1 MVNVVLS
8 TSKSKIVNVPSSIVI
23 LPPSAER
30 TISLAASNVM
40 SAVIPLVS
48 MISPLPAVTPDPDIS
63 KALLLFLNAPI
74 KTPPSL
80 NRISAPS
87 ASRIMS
93 AAESNVMSAAMP
105 LVIIMSA
112 LVPSELGEE
121 PDNSKAALLF
131 LIAPIKTP
139 PSLNRRS
146 FPWASKIISPAE
158 SSVIVVA
165 STSKVPSAVI

>member
-87 ASRIMS
+87 ASRMIS
-93 AAESNVMSAAMP
+93 LAASNVMSAVIP
-105 LVIIMSA
+105 LVSIISPLPA
-112 LVPSELGEE
+112 ATPE
-121 PDNSKAALLF
+121 PDISKALLLF
-131 LIAPIKTP
+131 LNAPIKTP
-139 PSLNRRS
+139 PSLNRIS
-146 FPWASKIISPAE
+146 APSASKTISPAE